1 METTNSMS
9 GDAPDVSTIPP
20 ATGSSIINLSRTERI
35 LSIAGG
41 AALSIAGFQKKN
53 GRSGVAL
60 LLGGGYLLARGI
72 TGYCALNN
80 LIGRNS
86 ANKKASAMEVTS
98 TFTINKPREEVY
110 AFWRNLENLPRFM
123 KHLEEVHT
131 LDERKS
137 SWKARI
143 PGDLATIS
151 WEAEILEDRPNTF
164 ISWCS
169 LPGSTVDNAGEV
181 TFRDAPSRQGTE
193 MVARISYR
201 LPAGDAGSVAGKL
214 FNPMVERLM
223 KEDLR
228 RFKQIVEGGEIPP
241 AEGTDTKGGKPG
253 EGFRQEGR

>member
-1 METTNSMS
+1 MN
-9 GDAPDVSTIPP
+9 D
-20 ATGSSIINLSRTERI
+20 
-35 LSIAGG
+35 
-41 AALSIAGFQKKN
+41 
-53 GRSGVAL
+53 RSGVAM

-72 TGYCALNN
+72 SGYCALNEV
-80 LIGRNS
+80 IGRNS
-86 ANKKASAMEVTS
+86 ANKSASAMEITS
-98 TFTINKPREEVY
+98 TFIINKPREEVY

-169 LPGSTVDNAGEV
+169 LPGSSVDNAGEV
-181 TFRDAPSRQGTE
+181 TFRDAPSKQGTE
-193 MVARISYR
+193 MLARISYR

-214 FNPMVERLM
+214 FNPVVERLV

-228 RFKQIVEGGEIPP
+228 RFKEIVEGGKEGENLP
-241 AEGTDTKGGKPG
+241 AGGASRQSTDSMDTTKGGNPG
-253 EGFRQEGR
+253 GFRQEERL